1 MRTGPVKL
9 EALDCIPHILWV
21 FFGND
26 ERGNRNEPPS
36 RILACSFWPPP
47 NNGVAAQ
54 FRSSPKLNGRPL
66 QSRTV
71 VEFAG
76 APRLE
81 LTDQNSS
88 PDGGI
93 DGISFFFME
102 RVFDP
107 SFLSFIIPDRVSRC
121 RVKLEARSCTLIL
134 TSRFLMLT
142 TREGS
147 L

>member
-1 MRTGPVKL
+1 MS
-9 EALDCIPHILWV
+9 
-21 FFGND
+21 
-26 ERGNRNEPPS
+26 ERIAMS
-36 RILACSFWPPP
+36 RPAGFTRMLFRSWPPP
-47 NNGVAAQ
+47 NNSVTDQ
-54 FRSSPKLNGRPL
+54 FRSSPKINRRPL

-93 DGISFFFME
+93 AGIFFFFME

-107 SFLSFIIPDRVSRC
+107 SFLFFAYYRISF
-121 RVKLEARSCTLIL
+121 RSV
-134 TSRFLMLT
+134 
-142 TREGS
+142 G
-147 L
+147 